1 MAGRKLEAHGTIW
14 EVQTTATCRLD
25 GKSWEQTGIT
35 LVNPMMEQCEPV
47 LQKQVA
53 IGITLVEQTMEQ

>member
-14 EVQTTATCRLD
+14 GVQTTATCRLD

-35 LVNPMMEQCEPV
+35 LV
-47 LQKQVA
+47 
-53 IGITLVEQTMEQ
+53 EQTMEQ

>member
-14 EVQTTATCRLD
+14 GVQTTATCRLD

-47 LQKQVA
+47 LQK
-53 IGITLVEQTMEQ
+53 